1 MFKFTPNTSRR
12 SRNITT
18 RGGSDTS
25 KTSIVIRNDNDEDGE
40 EEAKANR
47 LEWRR
52 HLRRRHILTICGFG
66 PRGES

>member
-1 MFKFTPNTSRR
+1 MKFKLFNFNMFKFTPNTSRR

-40 EEAKANR
+40 EEEEHMKKITRENN
-47 LEWRR
+47 
-52 HLRRRHILTICGFG
+52 HIYFNLI
-66 PRGES
+66 R